1 MAASYTER
9 VLDVRHWNEHL
20 FSFTCTRDSGLRFD
34 NGQFVMIGLMVD
46 GRPLLRAYSIA
57 SPNYE
62 ENLEFFSIKVQN
74 GPLTSRLQHL
84 QPGDTLLISKKPT
97 GSLVIEN
104 LKPGGNLYLLSTGT
118 GLAPFLSVI
127 HDPDFYETFDRIILT
142 HGVREVSELGYHD
155 YILNEL
161 PENEYIGE
169 LVKEKLM
176 YYPTVTREPF
186 RNQGRLTDLIRSGKL
201 ADDLGLPEL
210 NPQTDRVM
218 ICGSPAMLAE
228 LVDILKERGFTE
240 GTSRDPGEYVIER
253 AFVEK

>member
-1 MAASYTER
+1 MHTITMLACLGLAIVCAQTQAQTQDSSTDGATPFKLTLGHYAYRNTQDSPR
-9 VLDVRHWNEHL
+9 HDVGKDAN
-20 FSFTCTRDSGLRFD
+20 LRWT
-34 NGQFVMIGLMVD
+34 Q
-46 GRPLLRAYSIA
+46 
-57 SPNYE
+57 
-62 ENLEFFSIKVQN
+62 
-74 GPLTSRLQHL
+74 
-84 QPGDTLLISKKPT
+84 GDTHAWVGHYEDRSFGHQDRFGADT
-97 GSLVIEN
+97 SWSVAD
-104 LKPGGNLYLLSTGT
+104 
-118 GLAPFLSVI
+118 GLALQLSDDDGFVGEAQVAC
-127 HDPDFYETFDRIILT
+127 DKQAPQDAERAEAWVSL
-142 HGVREVSELGYHD
+142 GAVREVSELGYHD

-176 YYPTVTREPF
+176 YYPTVTRESF

-228 LVDILKERGFTE
+228 LVEILKERGFTE